1 MKTAF
6 RNLAFGVLSL
16 VSVGALQAQCTTWVG
31 SPNEASLKEAHVLYR
46 GIVKGKSYADLAK
59 MDASNFNLAF
69 DNWKKAYEGAPAA
82 DGQRATH
89 YIDGV
94 ELYKAQKERA
104 TDEVAKGHADQ
115 MIVKLYDQ
123 HIACYPK
130 EAGYIYGRKAVDM
143 FYMASFGYRQ
153 ETFKAFQEAF
163 EKGGASLEYTVF
175 EPLGMLVTYL
185 FKNQQISQKEARD
198 IVVKAQEI
206 AEQSAVNNEKLG
218 QYYEASSVRMEFQL
232 AEIEKDIFDCEYF
245 KEKLIPAYKENPED
259 LEVLRYVY
267 NTLKAQGCAETDE
280 IMVELKAKY
289 EATAQEVNT
298 RLTEEYLTKNPG
310 MAARKLYQDGKYTEA
325 IDKYKEAIAA
335 ETDQEK
341 LAEFYFGMA
350 SIQFR
355 QLKSYSAARENA
367 RKAASLKPGW
377 GRPYMLIGD
386 MYAASSRNCGNDGY
400 TRGLAVLAAIDKY
413 AYARSIDSEVAGE
426 AAHKI
431 SLYNGSVPSKDDV
444 FMRGANNTR
453 VTVPCWIGET
463 VSLRY

>member
-6 RNLAFGVLSL
+6 RNLAVGVISVL
-16 VSVGALQAQCTTWVG
+16 SVGALQAQCATWVG
-31 SPNEASLKEAHVLYR
+31 SPNESALKEAHVLYR
-46 GIVKGKSYADLAK
+46 GMVKGKSYSDLAK
-59 MDASNFNLAF
+59 FDETNFNLAF
-69 DNWKKAYEGAPAA
+69 DSWKKAYEGAPAA
-82 DGQRATH
+82 DGQRASH
-89 YIDGV
+89 FIDGI

-104 TDEVAKGHADQ
+104 KDDVAKAHAEQ

-123 HIACYPK
+123 HVTCYPK

-143 FYMASFGYRQ
+143 FYMTSYGYRT
-153 ETFKAFQEAF
+153 ETFKAFQEAL
-163 EKGGASLEYTVF
+163 EKGGTSLEYTVF

-185 FKNQQISQKEARD
+185 FKNQQISKDDARNA
-198 IVVKAQEI
+198 VVKAQEL
-206 AEQSAVNNEKLG
+206 AEQNAVNNEKLG

-232 AEIEKDIFDCEYF
+232 AEIEKDIFDCNYF
-245 KEKLIPAYKENPED
+245 KEKLLPAYRENPED

-267 NTLKAQGCAETDE
+267 NTLKTQGCSENDE
-280 IMVELKAKY
+280 IMLELKSKY
-289 EATAQEVNT
+289 ESTAQDVNT
-298 RLTEEYLTKNPG
+298 RLTEEYLAKNPG
-310 MAARKLYQDGKYTEA
+310 LAARKLYQDGKFSAA
-325 IDKYKEAIAA
+325 IDKYKEAVAQ
-335 ETDQEK
+335 ETDPEK

-367 RKAASLKPGW
+367 RKAASYKPGW

-386 MYAASSRNCGNDGY
+386 MYAASSRNCGSDGY

-413 AYARSIDSEVAGE
+413 SYGRSIDSEVAAE
-426 AAHKI
+426 AGRKI
-431 SLYNGSVPSKDDV
+431 ALYSASVPPKDDV
-444 FMRGANNTR
+444 FMRGVNNTK